1 LLSII
6 DLNQFEKQ
14 RDFKE
19 TKLDNKDVIPGFV
32 IRISLNKTWKNILF
46 YYNLVLFVTYIH
58 EKK

>member
-19 TKLDNKDVIPGFV
+19 TKLDNKDVIPGFA